1 MGGDIFSEESG
12 SDNELPE
19 EENAKDEAMT
29 LEQMAEKGWQL
40 IAADRADTPPIYIY
54 TDPFPESESRN
65 DYINNRNYNTES
77 LERFNL
83 MYHAANNRITQNP
96 DKVTLHGYIQPRN
109 VQHDRL
115 RIGTWLHALK
125 TKTMKKGRRSYKY
138 YKILYALYILPQG
151 EKIVLNCYD

>member
-1 MGGDIFSEESG
+1 
-12 SDNELPE
+12 
-19 EENAKDEAMT
+19 MT
-29 LEQMAEKGWQL
+29 LEQMVEKGRQL

-65 DYINNRNYNTES
+65 DYINNRNYKTES

-96 DKVTLHGYIQPRN
+96 DKVTLHRYIQPRN

-125 TKTMKKGRRSYKY
+125 TKTMKRGGGVTSTIKFFMPSTSFHRERRLCRTAMIKY
-138 YKILYALYILPQG
+138 IIHK
-151 EKIVLNCYD
+151 